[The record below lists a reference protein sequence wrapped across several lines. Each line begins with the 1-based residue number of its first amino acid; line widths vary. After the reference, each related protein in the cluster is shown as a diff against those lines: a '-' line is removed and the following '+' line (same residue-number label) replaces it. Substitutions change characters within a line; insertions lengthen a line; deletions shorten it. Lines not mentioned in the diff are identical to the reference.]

1 MMSSQILERE
11 EMCFKEKMRDL
22 KEANLEKKTLLEQNP
37 IEMEDWKQLS
47 LESLSKISTNLSML
61 SERLLKNLSD
71 ETWRE

>member
-37 IEMEDWKQLS
+37 IEMED
-47 LESLSKISTNLSML
+47 
-61 SERLLKNLSD
+61 
-71 ETWRE
+71 